1 VYVGDTP
8 VSELDRSVDLTE
20 GPLLKPLL
28 KLSLPLVG
36 TQLLQVAYNLV
47 DTFVVG
53 RLGDEAVAALTY
65 SLPFIFLTISL
76 GSGLTIAG
84 TVLVSQH
91 RGAGND
97 ERVREVAGQTIAV
110 TALVSGAL
118 SAVGYLAAPTLLPY
132 IGTTAG
138 SAVHVMAVEYT
149 RIVFAGTAF
158 TFGTFAFQAILRG
171 WGDTTTPMY
180 LMLGSVAA
188 NAVLD
193 PFLVLGFRDN
203 VVFSLLGLSGLES
216 TLYAATGFAGMG
228 VSGAAIATVVARG
241 GAALAGFWLLFS
253 GRLGFAISVSDL
265 WLDRDTVSKIL
276 DVGGPAGLERSA
288 DSLAYTGMTV
298 LVALVGTDAVAAYG
312 VGNRIN
318 TLVYLPAVGLA
329 QGVETAVG
337 QNLGAGQS
345 GRARRAVLLAAALGG
360 AVFLAASLAAYALAA
375 TIVASFLDPAKTAPE
390 VLSMGAD
397 YFRIIGPTYVFMGL
411 FHLLNAAFR
420 GAGSTRTA
428 LGFSIASQWLFRIP
442 PTYLF
447 VTVLGMAATGVW
459 WGIALSHLAAA
470 ALVAGW
476 FLVGDWDDAV
486 VSDAESDANEEG
498 ETGAVATD

>member
-1 VYVGDTP
+1 
-8 VSELDRSVDLTE
+8 VSGTDRSVDLTT
-20 GPLLKPLL
+20 GPLLWPLL
-28 KLSLPLVG
+28 SLSLPLVG

-53 RLGDEAVAALTY
+53 RLGDEPVAALTY

-76 GSGLTIAG
+76 GSGLTVAG

-97 ERVREVAGQTIAV
+97 RRVRAVAGQTVAV
-110 TALVSGAL
+110 TGIVSAAL
-118 SAVGYLAAPTLLPY
+118 SALGYLLAPTLLPY
-132 IGTTAG
+132 IGTTPG
-138 SAVHVMAVEYT
+138 TAVHAMAVEYT
-149 RIVFAGTAF
+149 RIVFLGTVF
-158 TFGTFAFQAILRG
+158 MFGAFAFQAILRG
-171 WGDTTTPMY
+171 WGDTRTPMY
-180 LMLGSVAA
+180 LMAGSVAA

-203 VVFSLLGLSGLES
+203 VVFGLLGLEGVGAALYGL
-216 TLYAATGFAGMG
+216 TGFGGLG
-228 VSGAAIATVVARG
+228 VAGAAIATVVSRG

-253 GRLGFAISVSDL
+253 GRLGLSLSPSDL
-265 WLDRDTVSKIL
+265 WLDRATVRSVL

-288 DSLAYTGMTV
+288 ESLAYTGMTV
-298 LVALVGTDAVAAYG
+298 LVAMVGTDAVAAYG

-337 QNLGAGQS
+337 QNLGADQA
-345 GRARRAVLLAAALGG
+345 GRARRAALLAAGLGG
-360 AVFLAASLAAYALAA
+360 GVFLLASAAAYLFAPA
-375 TIVASFLDPAKTAPE
+375 IVAAFLDPARTADR
-390 VLSMGAD
+390 VLAMGAD

-428 LGFSIASQWLFRIP
+428 LGFSVASQWLFRIP
-442 PTYLF
+442 PTYLLL
-447 VTVLGMAATGVW
+447 TVAGMGAAGVW
-459 WGIALSHLAAA
+459 WGVAGSHVAA
-470 ALVAGW
+470 ALVVAVWFVAGN
-476 FLVGDWDDAV
+476 WDRRV
-486 VSDAESDANEEG
+486 VDPADAEPAAD
-498 ETGAVATD
+498 D

>member
-1 VYVGDTP
+1 MSTT
-8 VSELDRSVDLTE
+8 DRSVDLTE
-20 GPLLKPLL
+20 GPLLRPLL
-28 KLSLPLVG
+28 ALSLPLVG

-53 RLGDEAVAALTY
+53 QLGDGAVAALTY

-76 GSGLTIAG
+76 GSGLTVAG

-97 ERVREVAGQTIAV
+97 DRVREVAGQTIAV
-110 TALVSGAL
+110 TAVVSGLL
-118 SAVGYLAAPTLLPY
+118 SLVGFGLAPTLLPY
-132 IGTTAG
+132 IGTTPGTAIH
-138 SAVHVMAVEYT
+138 AMAVEYT
-149 RIVFAGTAF
+149 RIVFAGT
-158 TFGTFAFQAILRG
+158 TFMFGAFAFQAILRG
-171 WGDTTTPMY
+171 WGDTKTPMY
-180 LMLGSVAA
+180 LMLGSVVA

-193 PFLVLGFRDN
+193 PFFVLGFRDN
-203 VVFSLLGLSGLES
+203 VVFSLVGLGGLES
-216 TLYAATGFAGMG
+216 TLYAITGFAGMG
-228 VSGAAIATVVARG
+228 VSGAAIATVIARG

-253 GRLGFAISVSDL
+253 GRLGLAVSLSDL
-265 WLDRDTVSKIL
+265 RPDEETVRKIL

-298 LVALVGTDAVAAYG
+298 LVAMVGTEAVAAYG

-337 QNLGAGQS
+337 QNLGADEA
-345 GRARRAVLLAAALGG
+345 GRARRAVLMAVGLGGGVFLLASAAAF
-360 AVFLAASLAAYALAA
+360 AFAAA
-375 TIVASFLDPAKTAPE
+375 IVAAFFDVSRTAPE
-390 VLSMGAD
+390 VLSVGAD

-428 LGFSIASQWLFRIP
+428 LGFSIASQWFFRIP
-442 PTYLF
+442 PTL
-447 VTVLGMAATGVW
+447 VLITAVGMGAAGVW
-459 WGIALSHLAAA
+459 WGIAFSHVAAA
-470 ALVAGW
+470 ALVAVW
-476 FLVGDWDDAV
+476 FLVGDWDESV
-486 VSDAESDANEEG
+486 VDEGSNEGANDTEESDS
-498 ETGAVATD
+498 ETPATAD

>member
-1 VYVGDTP
+1 MPAT
-8 VSELDRSVDLTE
+8 DRSVDLTE
-20 GPLLKPLL
+20 GPLLRPLL
-28 KLSLPLVG
+28 ALSLPLVG

-53 RLGDEAVAALTY
+53 RLGDGAVAALTY

-76 GSGLTIAG
+76 GSGLTVAG

-97 ERVREVAGQTIAV
+97 DRVRAVAGQTIAV
-110 TALVSGAL
+110 TAVVSGFL
-118 SAVGYLAAPTLLPY
+118 SVVGYLLTPTLLPY
-132 IGTTAG
+132 IGTTPGTAIH
-138 SAVHVMAVEYT
+138 AMAVEYT

-158 TFGTFAFQAILRG
+158 MFGAFAFQAILRG
-171 WGDTTTPMY
+171 WGDTKTPMY
-180 LMLGSVAA
+180 LMFGSVVA

-193 PFLVLGFRDN
+193 PFFVLGFDGN
-203 VVFSLLGLSGLES
+203 VVFSLLGLGGLEA
-216 TLYAATGFAGMG
+216 TLYALTGFSGMG
-228 VSGAAIATVVARG
+228 VAGAAVATVISRG

-253 GRLGFAISVSDL
+253 GRLGFALSLSDL
-265 WLDRDTVSKIL
+265 WPDRETVWKIL

-298 LVALVGTDAVAAYG
+298 LVAMVGTNAVAAYG

-337 QNLGAGQS
+337 QNLGADQS
-345 GRARRAVLLAAALGG
+345 GRARRAVLLAAGLGG
-360 AVFLAASLAAYALAA
+360 GVFLLASLSAYAFAA
-375 TIVASFLDPAKTAPE
+375 AIVALFFDVSKTAPE
-390 VLSMGAD
+390 VLAMGAD

-428 LGFSIASQWLFRIP
+428 LGFSIASQWFFRIP
-442 PTYLF
+442 PTL
-447 VTVLGMAATGVW
+447 VLITAVGMGAMGVW
-459 WGIALSHLAAA
+459 WGIAVSHVAAA
-470 ALVAGW
+470 ALVGVW
-476 FLVGDWDDAV
+476 FLVGDWDESV
-486 VSDAESDANEEG
+486 VDEDDREDRSDDEAA
-498 ETGAVATD
+498 ATAD